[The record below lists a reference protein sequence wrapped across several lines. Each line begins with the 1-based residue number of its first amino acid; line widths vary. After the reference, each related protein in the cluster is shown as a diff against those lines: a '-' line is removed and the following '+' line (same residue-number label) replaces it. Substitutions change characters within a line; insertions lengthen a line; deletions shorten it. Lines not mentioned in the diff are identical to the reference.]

1 MKLARK
7 SNEHLKQAWRHYLAD
22 EFHQFCLDIWMYG
35 EFDFFLD
42 MLLFLKKRYRSETM
56 QEGTY
61 HHMVDLYFDKEY
73 NKNLLNPNLGEPR
86 WDKYEWAM
94 REAPKG
100 KRISISDMF
109 KDNG

>member
-1 MKLARK
+1 VKIARK
-7 SNEHLKQAWRHYLAD
+7 SNEHLKQAFRHWLAGD
-22 EFHQFCLDIWMYG
+22 FHQLCLDIWNYG

-42 MLLFLKKRYRSETM
+42 MLLMLRKRYKSEEM
-56 QEGTY
+56 QSGTY
-61 HHMVDLYFDKEY
+61 FHMVEIYFDKYY
-73 NKNLLNPNLGEPR
+73 NPNLLNPNLGEPR

-100 KRISISDMF
+100 KRISISDIF